1 MLTIQNIESLEGM
14 NLGYWKVSEA
24 IASRPTKWLMTEHY
38 CIRIH
43 RDGEAAAILI
53 WRNINPLTKQSHVDI
68 CYDDFTNKIYE
79 GAISKKVIMDKAHFL
94 ASMMGWIKAEY
105 TLRNKK

>member
-1 MLTIQNIESLEGM
+1 MLTIKGIEDLT
-14 NLGYWKVSEA
+14 NQRLGYWKVSEA

-38 CIRIH
+38 CIRMH

-53 WRNINPLTKQSHVDI
+53 WRNINPLTRQYHVDV

-79 GAISKKVIMDKAHFL
+79 GAFSKRVIMDKGHFL
-94 ASMMGWIKAEY
+94 KHMMGYVTAEWE
-105 TLRNKK
+105 LRKK